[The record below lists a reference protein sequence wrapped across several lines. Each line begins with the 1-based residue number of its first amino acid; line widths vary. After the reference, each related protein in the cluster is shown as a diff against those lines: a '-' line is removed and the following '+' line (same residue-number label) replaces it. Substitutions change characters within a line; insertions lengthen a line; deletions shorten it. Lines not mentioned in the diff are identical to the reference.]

1 MESEPRIQIFPAAP
15 KDVRGMQEVLYRT
28 WLATF
33 PDEKTGITVD
43 DIDDRYK
50 NAFTEESL
58 KRGADIMANPR
69 EGETHLVAKEGDR
82 VVGVCRVIEREDAN
96 QLQAIY
102 VLPEYQR
109 RGVGRLLYEEAQKV
123 FDPKKDIIVQVATYN
138 TNAIEFYKRLGFQDT
153 GKRWEDEKFKM
164 KSGAVLP
171 QLEMAIMA
179 NRK

>member
-1 MESEPRIQIFPAAP
+1 MESEPRIQIFAAAP
-15 KDVRGMQEVLYRT
+15 NDVRGMQEVLYRT
-28 WLATF
+28 WLATY

-43 DIDDRYK
+43 DIEDRYT

-58 KRGADIMANPR
+58 KGGADIVANPR
-69 EGETHLVAKEGDR
+69 KGETRLVAKEGDR
-82 VVGVCRVIEREDAN
+82 VVGVCLVIEREDAN

-123 FDPKKDIIVQVATYN
+123 FDPKKDTIVQVATYN

-179 NRK
+179 DEK